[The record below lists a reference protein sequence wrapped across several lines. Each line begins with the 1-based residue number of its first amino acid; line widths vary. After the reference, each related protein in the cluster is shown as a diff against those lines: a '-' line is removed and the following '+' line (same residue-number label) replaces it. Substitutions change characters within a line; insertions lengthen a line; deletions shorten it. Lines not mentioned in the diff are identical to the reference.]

1 MEIHLSKERK
11 MIEIKVL
18 GYRARITRLL
28 PTLGTILTPEDHF
41 TAYVEFDPP
50 AEGTISLYAPI
61 EAKEYTPEE
70 LARAVVGGATDS
82 LLLER
87 RLKEQRA
94 QEKKRRE
101 ALEALAARVSK
112 AVGLEG

>member
-1 MEIHLSKERK
+1 
-11 MIEIKVL
+11 MIEIEVL

-28 PTLGTILTPEDHF
+28 PTVAEEDHF

-61 EAKEYTPEE
+61 EAKEYSPEE
-70 LARAVVGGATDS
+70 MARAVEKVATES
-82 LLLER
+82 LLQAR
-87 RLKEQRA
+87 RLEKYQA
-94 QEKKRRE
+94 QEKRRHE
-101 ALEALAARVSK
+101 ALEALAARVRK